1 MKTKILFLVITFT
14 TFCKA
19 QIVNIPDNNL
29 RLALLN
35 HIPVIDTNSNG
46 QIEISEAQLITDEL
60 ILNNKS
66 ITNCTGIEAFVNVKK
81 INLANN
87 NLASTVSSP
96 LVFNSLLLLE
106 ELDLSNNN
114 QILAV
119 NCNQITPLKKLFL
132 DRDVSSVLL
141 NSQTQLLE
149 LKCASATFVSLS
161 VFNKV
166 LLQKLN
172 IYIIETDYPDLSLGT
187 LNNLTELYLD
197 SYFNGVDLNTF
208 TGNVPNLYKISFN
221 NISISSPISFS
232 FLNNVREFSL
242 GGSCD
247 YDYLYNKL
255 YTLTNLKKLTL
266 NSNWSFSPNFPSNLL
281 NFSNNLQLEYI
292 NIHLSPSTASYLP
305 INLAN
310 NSNLKH
316 LELYNYNSSSISLN
330 NNILLENLILQGSHH
345 TSPINL
351 SNNIN
356 LKKLNLY
363 GITLSTI
370 SEPYTINLSQNL
382 SLEEVSIFDNYLNN
396 INFGSVS
403 TINKLEILESKLET
417 INLTSFSSLIDL
429 NFNSTKDVLEI
440 DLNNCINLDTVL
452 IKLATSSGNN
462 IYPSNFIKLKNGSTE
477 SLVDIQKYNSDL
489 KLCTDEND
497 STSNWILTGDTSSNF
512 FSTYCNFTPGGFYNT
527 ISGKI
532 RLDLNSNGCDIDDN
546 TVNNVK
552 VAIDDTTESGYT
564 FTNSNGEYE
573 FYTQSNNVTITPLP
587 NINYFS
593 PSPLFASVNFL
604 NQVQQQDFCVVAN
617 GIHNDLEISIIPI
630 TPARPGFNSKYKI
643 IYWNNG
649 NQIQSGTINF
659 SYDNNVLNFVST
671 SVAYASQTT
680 NLLTWNFLNLLPFE
694 SREIE
699 VIFNLNSPMQTPP
712 LNSGDILNYTASIN
726 GQTDETPNDNIATL
740 NQIVVNSYDPND
752 KTCLE
757 GTTIA
762 PNMVGEYVHY
772 LIRFENNG
780 TANAQNIVVKD
791 MIDTNKFDINTL
803 IPIKGSHNFETR
815 ISSTNKVEFIF
826 QNINLPFDDA
836 NNDGYVSFKI
846 KTKPNL
852 VVGNTFSN
860 SANIYFDYNFPIV
873 TNNYTTT
880 VQNTLGLQEN
890 DFINNI
896 SVYPNPVKNILNF
909 KTEDNISKI
918 EVYDIAGRILSSNS
932 ISENKI
938 NLSDLKTGN
947 YILKLYTE
955 KGIMNTKIMKE

>member
-81 INLANN
+81 INFANN

-187 LNNLTELYLD
+187 LNNLTELNLD
-197 SYFNGVDLNTF
+197 SYFNGVSLNTF
-208 TGNVPNLYKISFN
+208 TGNVPSLYKISFN
-221 NISISSPISFS
+221 NISISSQISFS

-247 YDYLYNKL
+247 YVYLYNKL

-281 NFSNNLQLEYI
+281 NFSNNLQLEFI

-330 NNILLENLILQGSHH
+330 NNILLENLILQGSHF

-363 GITLSTI
+363 GITLSSI
-370 SEPYTINLSQNL
+370 SVPYTINLSQNM

-403 TINKLEILESKLET
+403 TINKLEILESKLDT

-440 DLNNCINLDTVL
+440 DLNNCINLDNVL

-489 KLCTDEND
+489 KLCIDEND

-512 FSTYCNFTPGGFYNT
+512 FSTYCNFTPGGLYNT

-532 RLDLNSNGCDIDDN
+532 RLDLNSNGCDIDDV
-546 TVNNVK
+546 TINNVK

-573 FYTQSNNVTITPLP
+573 FYTQSNNVTITPHP

-630 TPARPGFNSKYKI
+630 TPAIPGFNSKYKI

-671 SVAYASQTT
+671 TIANASQST

-712 LNSGDILNYTASIN
+712 LNSGDILNYTASVN

-757 GTTIA
+757 GTTIT
-762 PNMVGEYVHY
+762 PSMVGEYVHY

-846 KTKPNL
+846 KSKPNL

-880 VQNTLGLQEN
+880 IQNTLGLQEN

-896 SVYPNPVKNILNF
+896 SVYPNPVKDILNF
-909 KTEDNISKI
+909 KTEQNILKV

-932 ISENKI
+932 VFENKI
-938 NLSDLKTGN
+938 DLSELKTGN
-947 YILKLYTE
+947 YVLKLYTE
-955 KGIMNTKIMKE
+955 KGIMNTKIIKE